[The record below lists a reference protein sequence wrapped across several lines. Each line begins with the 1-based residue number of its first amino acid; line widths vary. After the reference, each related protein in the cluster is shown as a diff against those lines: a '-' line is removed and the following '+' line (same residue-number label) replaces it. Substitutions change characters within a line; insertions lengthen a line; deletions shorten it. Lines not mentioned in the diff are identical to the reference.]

1 MGYYLINDKTLSD
14 IADAIR
20 AKKGSDETILTENF
34 ASEIEALDNKVL
46 KELIQRSITEIN
58 IPEGTANIGYCAF
71 YNCRQL
77 KSITI
82 PESVTIISQSALY
95 GCQALKD
102 IKLPKNLVY
111 IGDLTFANCSSCLT
125 YDFSECA
132 AIPSLGG
139 TGVFNG
145 KNANSKIVV
154 PENLYDDFCRHA
166 SWGAL
171 QGSLVSIAKVEQ
183 NEEVPLETVWI
194 LGEGEYR
201 YVPGV
206 SASLKAFYKINDG
219 DAVEFDYY
227 NPAFGCLQF
236 TQMYDGDT
244 GYTLIHNGSPLYFTE
259 TGTYEIWVENEDTGE
274 KYYRRVIEVTE

>member
-1 MGYYLINDKTLSD
+1 MSKYVINESTLTD

-71 YNCRQL
+71 YDCKNL
-77 KSITI
+77 ESVTV
-82 PESVTIISQSALY
+82 PESVTIISQSAFY
-95 GCQALKD
+95 NCSALKD
-102 IKLPKNLVY
+102 IKLPRKLIY
-111 IGDLTFANCSSCLT
+111 IGNVAFANCSSCLLF
-125 YDFSECA
+125 DFSECESV
-132 AIPSLGG
+132 PSLGG
-139 TGVFNG
+139 TDTFRGI
-145 KNANSKIVV
+145 NANAKIIV
-154 PENLYDDFCRHA
+154 PENLYDDFCRHT

-171 QGSLVSIAKVEQ
+171 QGSLVSIAKVKQ

-201 YVPGV
+201 YVPGG

-227 NPAFGCLQF
+227 NPAFGAVRF

-244 GYTLIHNGSPLYFTE
+244 GYIMTLNNSPLYFSE
-259 TGTYEIWVENEDTGE
+259 TGTYEIWVEDESGN
-274 KYYRRVIEVTE
+274 KLYRRILEVS